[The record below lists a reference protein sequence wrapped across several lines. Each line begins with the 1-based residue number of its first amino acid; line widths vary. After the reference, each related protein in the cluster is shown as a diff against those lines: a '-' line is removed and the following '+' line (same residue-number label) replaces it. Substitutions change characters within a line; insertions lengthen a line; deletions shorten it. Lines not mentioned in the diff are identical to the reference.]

1 MDVIEKAK
9 TEGLILDG
17 ATGTMLIQ
25 AGLEGGKASEFW
37 NLEKPEIIQDIH
49 KSYFEAGSD
58 IVVTNTFGG
67 SPIKLKKVGL
77 GDSIEDVNRIGVRLA
92 REVAGE
98 GQYVA
103 GDIGPIGELLHPS
116 GPIAFEEAID
126 CFAEQADYLSK
137 AGVDLFIIETI
148 FDVQE
153 SLAAIKGIQSVSS
166 KPVFATLTFEKTLKG
181 FLTLMG
187 NRVEESMKS
196 LIDEG
201 AVAVGANC
209 SIGSD
214 AMLDLAREIRQI
226 INEPIIIQPNAGIPD
241 LKDSETTYPEDKDFF
256 SDNIRKIKESG
267 IEIVGGCCGTTP
279 DYIRSIV
286 AKTSVHGKN
295 G

>member
-1 MDVIEKAK
+1 MNVIEKAK

-17 ATGTMLIQ
+17 AMGTMLIL

-37 NLEKPEIIQDIH
+37 NLEKPEIIKNIH

-77 GDSIEDVNRIGVRLA
+77 GDSIEDVNRIGAQLA
-92 REVAGE
+92 REVAKE
-98 GQYVA
+98 GKYVA
-103 GDIGPIGELLHPS
+103 GDIGPTGELLHPS
-116 GPIAFEEAID
+116 GPIAFEEAVD
-126 CFAEQADYLSK
+126 CFAEQADYLSE
-137 AGVDLFIIETI
+137 AGVDLFIIETV

-153 SLAAIKGIQSVSS
+153 SLAAIKGIQSVSL

-181 FLTLMG
+181 FSTLMG
-187 NRVEESMKS
+187 NSVEESIKS
-196 LIDEG
+196 LIDAG
-201 AVAVGANC
+201 AVAAGANC

-214 AMLDLAREIRQI
+214 VMLDLAREIRQSI
-226 INEPIIIQPNAGIPD
+226 DEPVIIQPNAGIPD
-241 LKDSETTYPEDKDFF
+241 IKGSVVTYPEDKDFF

-279 DYIRSIV
+279 DYIRSVVEKIC
-286 AKTSVHGKN
+286 
-295 G
+295 

>member
-1 MDVIEKAK
+1 MNIIEKAK
-9 TEGLILDG
+9 TEGLIIDG
-17 ATGTMLIQ
+17 AMGTMLIQ
-25 AGLEGGKASEFW
+25 AGIEGGKASEFW
-37 NLEKPEIIQDIH
+37 NLEKPVIIQDVH

-58 IVVTNTFGG
+58 IAVTNTFGG

-77 GDSIEDVNRIGVRLA
+77 GDRIEDVNRIGAQLA

-103 GDIGPIGELLHPS
+103 GDMGSMGEMLHPS
-116 GPIAFEEAID
+116 GPITFEAAID
-126 CFAEQADYLSK
+126 CFAEQADCLSK

-148 FDVQE
+148 FDLQE

-181 FLTLMG
+181 FITLMG

-196 LIDEG
+196 LIDAG

-209 SIGSD
+209 SMGSD
-214 AMLDLAREIRQI
+214 IMLDLAREIRQI
-226 INEPIIIQPNAGIPD
+226 IDEPVIIQPNAGIPEM
-241 LKDSETTYPEDKDFF
+241 KGSEVIYPENKDFF

-279 DYIRSIV
+279 DYIRMVV
-286 AKTSVHGKN
+286 AKIN
-295 G
+295 